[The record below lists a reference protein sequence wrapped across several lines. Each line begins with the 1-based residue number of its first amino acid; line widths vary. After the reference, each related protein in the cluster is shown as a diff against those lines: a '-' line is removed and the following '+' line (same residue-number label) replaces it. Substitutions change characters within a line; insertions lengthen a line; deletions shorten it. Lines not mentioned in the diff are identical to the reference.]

1 MATIVEKLADLE
13 YNEIVTLGLIEKDT
27 DLCDIFKE
35 DINLPFSVLY
45 RLSKDNEL
53 PENIKELV
61 FNIFDKLIV
70 TRKQYIEKYS
80 KLLNEEPEIQETSI
94 EPTQELPELAIAVE
108 TEPIKEVIL
117 KDTSAKKPNKSK
129 TPRRYG
135 VSKVLVDIENQG
147 GKATNAQLTAIA
159 VNELKNMYVNLNA
172 RLVKDMLLETTILDD
187 EDYRDIRSTVK
198 IAQNKLK
205 NVLKKK

>member
-13 YNEIVTLGLIEKDT
+13 YNELITLGLIENDT

-45 RLSKDNEL
+45 RLSKGNEL

-80 KLLNEEPEIQETSI
+80 KLLNEEPETQETLL
-94 EPTQELPELAIAVE
+94 EPILELE
-108 TEPIKEVIL
+108 TTVITESIKEVII
-117 KDTSAKKPNKSK
+117 KDTPAKKTSKSN

-135 VSKVLVDIENQG
+135 VSKILVDIENQG

-159 VNELKNMYVNLNA
+159 VNELKNIYVNLNA